1 LEKKK
6 LRRFAGNE
14 EKVGLKKKI
23 SPQNEPQHKFTQK
36 HTNESLSKIL
46 LLLSFSSGGC

>member
-14 EKVGLKKKI
+14 EKASQKKI
-23 SPQNEPQHKFTQK
+23 SPQNEPQHNSLEN
-36 HTNESLSKIL
+36 NESLSKIL

>member
-14 EKVGLKKKI
+14 EKASQKKNF
-23 SPQNEPQHKFTQK
+23 SSERTQHKK
-36 HTNESLSKIL
+36 SLENNESLSKIL